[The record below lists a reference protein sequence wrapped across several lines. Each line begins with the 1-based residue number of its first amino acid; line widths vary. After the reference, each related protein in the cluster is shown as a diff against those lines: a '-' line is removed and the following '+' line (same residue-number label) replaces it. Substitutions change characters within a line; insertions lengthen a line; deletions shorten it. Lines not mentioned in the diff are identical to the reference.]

1 MMTFPALYSLYG
13 NADGSHSCKEI
24 HFYLFNVFSLLHACC
39 TEVLLN
45 YCLFVLSVSVCHVL
59 MFLLLLWPGR
69 KAGYPFPF
77 PSLLSFPLPIP
88 SLSVHFPFPALLLKV
103 GPLKSS

>member
-59 MFLLLLWPGR
+59 MFLLLLW
-69 KAGYPFPF
+69 A
-77 PSLLSFPLPIP
+77 LP
-88 SLSVHFPFPALLLKV
+88 VAALAPQGKQVIARL
-103 GPLKSS
+103 PRS